1 MQERHS
7 PRGGGVVG
15 IRPRKELLVGLSPK
29 VRAAGGEISLRRETG
44 KRKAKLGKAL
54 PLKKVKEVELAV
66 LHRAASPLEG
76 SGLACSH
83 REGEEDF
90 AKTAGR
96 RSVFGGSTAAARA
109 VVARAIAAHR

>member
-1 MQERHS
+1 M
-7 PRGGGVVG
+7 G
-15 IRPRKELLVGLSPK
+15 IGPRKELLVGLSPK

-44 KRKAKLGKAL
+44 KRKAKGGRAL
-54 PLKKVKEVELAV
+54 PLKKVKEAESAV
-66 LHRAASPLEG
+66 LHRTATPLEG
-76 SGLACSH
+76 SGLAGSH

-109 VVARAIAAHR
+109 AVARAIAARR